1 MRQAFDGSRQRAG
14 QVSGERDEDE
24 ERGPRDD
31 KEAGDDEQGDDGL
44 ELARPAALEVLA
56 RAHGQAGAFPS
67 GAKEQRV
74 GGGHDQHR
82 QHEAHQE
89 RVHVV
94 PLRLGHLVVRQEAKQ
109 RAERGEQ
116 PHDNHHDVVE
126 VDGHR
131 AMADRRDDG
140 ETALEADGGELEDRR
155 GAVEDVEGDVEEV
168 DVHVAGHRVERV
180 ERVVRPQRDRYEADE
195 EVAQGQA
202 HEAHVRHGAKFV
214 VHLESQH
221 HQAVADDDDG
231 GEDGREYGRDDVLAI
246 VAVVGFPQEA
256 RGWCGRVQR
265 PHRYA

>member
-1 MRQAFDGSRQRAG
+1 MPTQAEVVRPLQLSIHFVATPALDARFQNHLERIVELPVAVGVDERVERAVRVVHPLHEAPQMRSAFDGSRQRAG
-14 QVSGERDEDE
+14 QVPGERDERE
-24 ERGPRDD
+24 ERRPRDD
-31 KEAGDDEQGDDGL
+31 KEAGDDQQRDDGL

-56 RAHGQAGAFPS
+56 RAHVQAGALPG

-74 GGGHDQHR
+74 GGTHDEHG
-82 QHEAHQE
+82 QHEAHQG

-94 PLRLGHLVVRQEAKQ
+94 PPCVGHMVVRQEAEQ

-140 ETALEADGGELEDRR
+140 ETALEADGGELEDGR

-168 DVHVAGHRVERV
+168 QVQVAGHRVERV

-195 EVAQGQA
+195 EVAQG
-202 HEAHVRHGAKFV
+202 
-214 VHLESQH
+214 
-221 HQAVADDDDG
+221 
-231 GEDGREYGRDDVLAI
+231 
-246 VAVVGFPQEA
+246 
-256 RGWCGRVQR
+256 
-265 PHRYA
+265 